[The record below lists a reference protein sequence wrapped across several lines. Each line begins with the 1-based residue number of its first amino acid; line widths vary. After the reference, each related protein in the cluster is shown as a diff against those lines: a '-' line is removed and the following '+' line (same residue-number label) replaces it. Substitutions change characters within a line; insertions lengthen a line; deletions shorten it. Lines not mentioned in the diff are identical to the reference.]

1 MTFDRPTVKTTR
13 ERLQTALDAVA
24 AELGCEIKVGG
35 ATFESDG
42 SRCCFK
48 VDCAVAGEDGTVET
62 KEASD
67 FALYAAQFKLSPE
80 DLGREFTKGGKTFTV
95 IGCKPKSY
103 KFPILARRQDGKVFK
118 FPAVVVRLGLDR
130 CSTFGGCHKPTAA
143 EADPERAAEKKN
155 ALLG

>member
-48 VDCAVAGEDGTVET
+48 VDCAVVGEDGTVET
-62 KEASD
+62 QEASD
-67 FALYAAQFKLSPE
+67 FVLYAAQFKLGPE
-80 DLGREFTKGGKTFTV
+80 DLGREFAKGGKTFTI
-95 IGCKPKSY
+95 IGCKPRSH

-118 FPAVVVRLGLDR
+118 FPAATIRVCLG
-130 CSTFGGCHKPTAA
+130 KPTAGV
-143 EADPERAAEKKN
+143 ADPEREAERKN
-155 ALLG
+155 ALLT